1 MEYDIE
7 YKILFQCH
15 NKNLEKISE
24 IRALGSS
31 ITSMEMCMIFEDR
44 LKELKLKDEKV
55 KKLSYNFNRDDY
67 IELIIHITS
76 DKKLSKDYLLELKE
90 RFLKVIN
97 EEFKVNRIH
106 VFKGNEVYLQL
117 R

>member
-1 MEYDIE
+1 MEYDLE

-24 IRALGSS
+24 IKALGSS

-44 LKELKLKDEKV
+44 LKELKLSDEKV
-55 KKLSYNFNRDDY
+55 KKISYNFNRDDY

-76 DKKLSKDYLLELKE
+76 EKRLSKEYLLDLKE
-90 RFLKVIN
+90 KFLRIIN
-97 EEFKVNRIH
+97 NEFAVNRIH
-106 VFKGNEVYLQL
+106 IFKGNEVYLQVI
-117 R
+117 